1 MSLYSES
8 PLKAIQVLRDPKVFQ
23 LLADETRR
31 KILYLLRVREM
42 SVCELSEELKLT
54 PQALYHH
61 IKKLHEGGMVE
72 VTREERRGH
81 LIESFYRATAE
92 DFLISTGKLQSKT
105 VHDKKLAEEMITS
118 ALQALNKV
126 GAKLSLDKDKI
137 SQLVEIRAGITDEC
151 CKDEGEFVRAYDAI
165 WNMDDVNVLA
175 KLIAAEFLGD
185 LTMSNEEFT
194 KQQGSR
200 KRLRDLLLS
209 LQKK

>member
-1 MSLYSES
+1 MSLFSEN
-8 PLKAIQVLRDPKVFQ
+8 PLKAVQVLRDPNVFQ
-23 LLADETRR
+23 LLADGTRR

-61 IKKLHEGGMVE
+61 IKKLQEGGMVE
-72 VTREERRGH
+72 VTREERCGH
-81 LIESFYRATAE
+81 LIESYYRATAE
-92 DFLISTGKLQSKT
+92 DFLISTGKLRSET

-118 ALQALNKV
+118 ALQAINKV
-126 GAKLSLDKDKI
+126 GMKLDLDKSKI

-151 CKDEGEFVRAYDAI
+151 CKDDEEFVKAYDAI
-165 WNMDDVNVLA
+165 WNMDDVNILA
-175 KLIAAEFLGD
+175 KQIASEFLGAV
-185 LTMSNEEFT
+185 TMSNEEFT

-200 KRLRDLLLS
+200 KKLRDLLLS